1 MSQALIAF
9 RLLLTPLLGVV
20 VTLAVRARWKRRG
33 YPSCGRCGYDVSR
46 TVGVVARCPECGSA
60 FTEVGI
66 VPPHRR
72 RKPRPALLAWIVATL
87 LLVTAVLATTLL
99 HHRATIAEARAAQ
112 VQAFMQQTL
121 ATPTEAAEARSE
133 GEEVTE

>member
-9 RLLLTPLLGVV
+9 LLLLIPLLGVV
-20 VTLAVRARWKRRG
+20 GGVALAVRARWKRRE

-46 TVGVVARCPECGSA
+46 TVGVVARCPECGAA

-66 VPPHRR
+66 VPPRR
-72 RKPRPALLAWIVATL
+72 RSKPRPALLAWSVATL
-87 LLVTAVLATTLL
+87 LLVTAVLAATLL

-112 VQAFMQQTL
+112 MRAAMQQAL
-121 ATPTEAAEARSE
+121 APVPVPAAAAEAQE
-133 GEEVTE
+133 